1 MRIERIISTNLTE
14 WEDLDLTFPEG
25 PVLLF
30 SEGRSRQRTL
40 GELFLELFYNQ
51 KNPRTSKTKS
61 CKGRVEVWLSKEDT
75 ARLHISRQFIQQ
87 DDGRERA
94 STLEIEDE
102 TGQTLTL
109 PETMTLG
116 EYLFR
121 VKPQAFRHSGIIEW
135 LEDKGPDDFSRR
147 VRNLRHG
154 GEEGLSLAK
163 VRASIVGAQKR
174 VIEQTESMA
183 LVKANYDALRHEW
196 EEAHRQQEQDRLR
209 QIELKN
215 LQEKEKILVE
225 RIACETKMQERLAVL
240 RQNQDYREL
249 RYLQGE
255 LTNLEELR
263 KESEANLT
271 ALTLESQV
279 DWAMIEDLREE
290 CLEWAGFQEQVD
302 RLAAKVRL
310 RVQEIRET
318 EDFLQTSG
326 YLGVSENEVQRLSR
340 VEEER
345 NAAQEELDLE
355 LDNLIRVKWELEN
368 TQTIYTAELAKLQ
381 NFANMAE
388 VTDVAEIKIA
398 QREKYLALWQRSQI
412 GSFLDRVLR
421 ERFGVKSI
429 AERLSLR
436 LAKYYQTYHTSNYQE
451 FTSQLKEFRERRQLV
466 ERLQTDLERL
476 QEKVR
481 WEEKLRRIVNSRNA
495 ILKRAC
501 STAKVADFPAWL
513 NGWENYQQKK
523 QQLTLWNEELQRE
536 LKEQQSGRNKV
547 AAAAERLREK
557 LGNWGTPA
565 TDREEILAVVMKVA
579 KQLRVKDE
587 AEKEVA
593 LYTKKYYDMLGERN
607 LEQLAEI
614 LEPLADLE
622 REIRLSNEDRVEELA
637 AWRKEQAEITQ
648 QLVTTEQSLQHSRKF
663 PSLAILEKK
672 IERAKRQWLAYEGLH
687 GALDDARD
695 LLETSWQEWQ
705 IKYGKDLQVEKQWIL
720 RQVSSS
726 LTMGTIA
733 KDGAEGKKEYF
744 AYRMA
749 TAQLALRDNIEV
761 PLFFSVKKMTEG
773 ENFWEE
779 ILRYFQKLSLSRQ
792 VIFTTSDAKL
802 WKKLAADGWQR
813 LNQLGEQC

>member
-14 WEDLDLTFPEG
+14 WEDLDLTFPVG
-25 PVLLF
+25 PVLFF
-30 SEGRSRQRTL
+30 SEGKSRQRTL
-40 GELFLELFYNQ
+40 GELFMELFYNQ
-51 KNPRTSKTKS
+51 KNPQASKNQS
-61 CKGRVEVWLSKEDT
+61 RKGLVEVWMSGEDT

-87 DDGRERA
+87 DDGLERA

-102 TGQTLTL
+102 TGQTLFL
-109 PETMTLG
+109 PEMMTLG

-121 VKPQAFRHSGIIEW
+121 VKLRAFRQGGVLEW
-135 LEDKGPDDFSRR
+135 LEDKEPDDFFRR
-147 VRNLRHG
+147 VRNLRQG
-154 GEEGLSLAK
+154 GEEGLSLTK
-163 VRASIVGAQKR
+163 VRASIAGAQKR

-183 LVKANYDALRHEW
+183 LVKADYDALRHEW
-196 EEAHRQQEQDRLR
+196 EEAHRQQEQNRLC

-215 LQEKEKILVE
+215 LQEKEKILAE
-225 RIACETKMQERLAVL
+225 RIACETKMQERLDVL
-240 RQNQDYREL
+240 RQNSDYREL

-255 LTNLEELR
+255 LTNLEERR
-263 KESEANLT
+263 KESEADLT

-279 DWAMIEDLREE
+279 DWAMIEGLREE

-302 RLAAKVRL
+302 RLAAEVRL

-318 EDFLQTSG
+318 EDFIQTSG

-355 LDNLIRVKWELEN
+355 LDNLTRVKRELEE
-368 TQTIYTAELAKLQ
+368 TQTIYTAELTKLQ

-388 VTDVAEIKIA
+388 VTDVAETKLA
-398 QREKYLALWQRSQI
+398 QREKYLALWQRSPI
-412 GSFLDRVLR
+412 SSFLDRVLR
-421 ERFGVKSI
+421 EQFGVKSI

-466 ERLQTDLERL
+466 ERLQMELERL

-481 WEEKLRRIVNSRNA
+481 WEEKLRRIVNSRNT

-501 STAKVADFPAWL
+501 STAKVANFSAWL
-513 NGWENYQQKK
+513 NGWEDYRQKK

-536 LKEQQSGRNKV
+536 LKEQQLGRNKV

-557 LGNWGTPA
+557 LGNWGTLA
-565 TDREEILAVVMKVA
+565 TDREEILTLVMKVA
-579 KQLRVKDE
+579 RQLRVKDE

-593 LYTKKYYDMLGERN
+593 LFSKRYYDMLGERN
-607 LEQLAEI
+607 LEHLAEI

-622 REIRLSNEDRVEELA
+622 REIRLSNEKRQEELA
-637 AWRKEQAEITQ
+637 VWRKEQAEISQ
-648 QLVTTEQSLQHSRKF
+648 QMVTTEQSLQNSRKF
-663 PSLAILEKK
+663 PPLSILEKK
-672 IERAKRQWLAYEGLH
+672 IEIAKRQWLAYEGLH
-687 GALDDARD
+687 GALDDARA

-705 IKYGKDLQVEKQWIL
+705 TKYGKDLRVEKQWIL
-720 RQVSSS
+720 RQMSSS
-726 LTMGTIA
+726 PTKGTTV

-749 TAQLALRDNIEV
+749 IAQLALRDNIEV

-779 ILRYFQKLSLSRQ
+779 VLGYFHKLSLSRQ
-792 VIFTTSDAKL
+792 VILTTSDAKL
-802 WKKLAADGWQR
+802 WQKPAADGWQR